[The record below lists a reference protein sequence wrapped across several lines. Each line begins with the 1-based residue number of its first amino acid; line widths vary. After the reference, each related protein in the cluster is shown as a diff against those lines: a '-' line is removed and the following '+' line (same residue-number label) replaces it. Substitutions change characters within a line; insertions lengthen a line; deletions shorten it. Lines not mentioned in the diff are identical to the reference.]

1 MEQSQ
6 NYPGKRLGM
15 VGLVLALTVSVAG
28 LVVSVI
34 ALLISARH
42 KHANSTAV
50 AGIIF
55 GVIGS
60 AVFGFALFF
69 LIQFFS
75 TVTDPCIELG
85 PGTHQ
90 DGLITY
96 ECGPA

>member
-1 MEQSQ
+1 MEQTSGF
-6 NYPGKRLGM
+6 PGKRLAV
-15 VGLVLALTVSVAG
+15 VGLVLALTMSVAG

-34 ALLISARH
+34 ALIMSARH
-42 KHANSTAV
+42 NHSNSTAV
-50 AGIIF
+50 AGIVI

-75 TVTDPCIELG
+75 TIPDPCIELG

-90 DGLITY
+90 NGLITY
-96 ECGPA
+96 ECEPV